1 MTFHTDLEG
10 SSFYSLGGGGNY
22 KTKTLINFPLL
33 CVLVFI
39 GAELCL

>member
-1 MTFHTDLEG
+1 MKFHTDLEG
-10 SSFYSLGGGGNY
+10 FVLGGGGGVNY

-33 CVLVFI
+33 CVLLFI